1 MTEPRIVSEPRGD
14 AGDATFVR
22 EALALYN
29 VAATG
34 DDYYSPLAIF
44 LKDERDAYS
53 AEPLVTSGEAGSTST
68 PCGLL
73 SRFVDRGMG
82 KSSSG
87 RPKTNPE
94 CRDATVSS

>member
-44 LKDERDAYS
+44 LKDERDAVLGG
-53 AEPLVTSGEAGSTST
+53 PLVISGEDGSTST
-68 PCGLL
+68 PSGLL
-73 SRFVDRGMG
+73 NLIAGRGT
-82 KSSSG
+82 G
-87 RPKTNPE
+87 RSYSEPQKTKPG
-94 CRDATVSS
+94 RKDAMVSS